1 MSGSGQDLPRPW
13 TLLSERPAYKGWMSV
28 GVRRYRLPDGRE
40 CDWEV
45 LTRGD
50 VVQVLP
56 LTPQGRI
63 VAVRMFRCGPNR
75 VITQLPGGFVDPGER
90 PDQAAARELL
100 EETGYECQS
109 VEVVGA
115 LWASSVAH
123 PKHVAIARGCRP
135 TGEQSLDEYEEC
147 VPVELTV
154 AEFRTLLR
162 ESADVVSLD
171 AAYMA
176 LDHAGLL

>member
-13 TLLSERPAYKGWMSV
+13 ELLSEREK
-28 GVRRYRLPDGRE
+28 
-40 CDWEV
+40 
-45 LTRGD
+45 
-50 VVQVLP
+50 
-56 LTPQGRI
+56 
-63 VAVRMFRCGPNR
+63 
-75 VITQLPGGFVDPGER
+75 

-100 EETGYECQS
+100 EETGYSCES

-135 TGEQSLDEYEEC
+135 TGAQSLDEYEEC

-154 AEFRTLLR
+154 PEFRNLLR
-162 ESADVVSLD
+162 DSADVVSLD
-171 AAYMA
+171 AAYLA
-176 LDHAGLL
+176 LDHASLL